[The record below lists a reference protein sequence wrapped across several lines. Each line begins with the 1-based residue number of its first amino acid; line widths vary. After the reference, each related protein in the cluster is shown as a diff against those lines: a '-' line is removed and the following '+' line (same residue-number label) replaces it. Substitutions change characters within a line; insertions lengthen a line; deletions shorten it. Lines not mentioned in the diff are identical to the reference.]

1 MRTFFAT
8 VCALLICTIAVLAG
22 EIKGKIKSADADKKC
37 ITVVADDGKET
48 EVIITD
54 DTKILSGKGTPTK
67 DREKSLKGLMNKKGG
82 AMVTATTEKKD
93 GKEVATEIKVSF
105 PKKEDKKDK

>member
-22 EIKGKIKSADADKKC
+22 EIKGKVKSGDAEKKC
-37 ITVVADDGKET
+37 ITVVAEDGKET

-67 DREKSLKGLMNKKGG
+67 DREKSLKALFSKKGG

-93 GKEVATEIKVSF
+93 GKETATEVKISF
-105 PKKEDKKDK
+105 QKKDK